1 MSRNKSKLPFKKW
14 TAWNN
19 IPDKPKDADCISK
32 EGDLVAKIGQIW
44 CLCQRENDYNNI
56 VIFKQPG
63 KYVSK
68 MDVYRCVFAFAY
80 RLKLYAGIEYI
91 TVQGREGRY
100 DFLEKLFPP
109 PLVLPYEKED
119 GWQIWVVR
127 INDETMKRLKVYKKG
142 F

>member
-1 MSRNKSKLPFKKW
+1 MSRNKNKLPFKKW

-19 IPDKPKDADCISK
+19 VPDKPSEADCISR

-44 CLCQRENDYNNI
+44 CLCQRANEENNI
-56 VIFKQPG
+56 VIFRQPG
-63 KYVSK
+63 KDVPK
-68 MDVYRCVFAFAY
+68 MDVYRCLFAFIY

-91 TVQGREGRY
+91 TIQGKAGRY

-109 PLVLPYEKED
+109 PIIFTSEVKE
-119 GWQIWVVR
+119 GWQCWVAH
-127 INDETMKRLKVYKKG
+127 INDECMKRLRVFKKA